1 VHRKSLDINSIAF
14 TRSACAWIRTRSS
27 TARTP
32 ASRRLVLPTFSCRPD
47 SKVLK
52 TKAVNYDVMRTW
64 LDTLGGAT
72 SVEAAV
78 AQAACVQTLLNQ
90 VVGLEA
96 LESQVARASS
106 MRT

>member
-1 VHRKSLDINSIAF
+1 
-14 TRSACAWIRTRSS
+14 
-27 TARTP
+27 
-32 ASRRLVLPTFSCRPD
+32 LPTFSCRPD

-106 MRT
+106 MRTELEKLGDMTSVDAAEAKAASV